1 MNDSNIPELI
11 SPLEDPNMPDDIS
24 ELKSEIQA
32 NSEPGLAE
40 SIEHYEESVDD
51 ESAVERI
58 QSELPKPQN
67 EALDPSGDN
76 LTLTEAHSDR
86 TIVRMERWLGP
97 ENYRI
102 MKGLSKTWASRI
114 GFFLILLFALVA
126 IFAPLIIPPVGS
138 DPYMMPRD
146 GFVSQPRGPGSPW
159 KKNTPEIPFW
169 YKTVTGKDQWVHL
182 LGTTQGQYD
191 IFYGVI
197 WGTRTAFRTGF
208 IVEMAT
214 VLIGVILGS
223 IAAYYGGIMDNI
235 LMRIVDVFMTLPY
248 IMMAM
253 IAAAVLTPR
262 IGKSLLPAMIAMIAF
277 GWMGYARVIRSDIL
291 SIKQRDYVMAA
302 KVSGVKNSRILF
314 KHIIPNAIFPTLVLA
329 SLGIG
334 SVVLSFAALSFLGI
348 GTPLGYSDW
357 GQILAFARSWIN
369 NLDKYW
375 FIVVFP
381 GMTLTLFVMGWNLV
395 GDAVRDVFDPRMRG
409 RGA

>member
-1 MNDSNIPELI
+1 MNDLNNPELI
-11 SPLEDPNMPDDIS
+11 DPIEGPNEPFDALEPKVINPDGVKGTLADP
-24 ELKSEIQA
+24 IQ
-32 NSEPGLAE
+32 
-40 SIEHYEESVDD
+40 HYVQPEVTESV
-51 ESAVERI
+51 VERI
-58 QSELPKPQN
+58 QSGLPKPTD
-67 EALDPSGDN
+67 EVFDPSGDN

-86 TIVRMERWLGP
+86 KISRLERWLGP

-114 GFFLILLFALVA
+114 GFALIVLFALIA
-126 IFAPLIIPPVGS
+126 IFAPLIAPPVGS

-146 GFVSQPRGPGSPW
+146 GFASQPKGPGSPW
-159 KKNTPEIPFW
+159 NKNVPKIPFW
-169 YKTVTGKDQWVHL
+169 YKTITGKDKWVHL
-182 LGTTQGQYD
+182 LGTAQGQYD
-191 IFYGVI
+191 IFYGIV

-223 IAAYYGGIMDNI
+223 IAAYYGGALDNV

-253 IAAAVLTPR
+253 IAAAVLTPK

-329 SLGIG
+329 TLGIG

-357 GQILAFARSWIN
+357 GQILAFARNWIN

-381 GMTLTLFVMGWNLV
+381 GMTLTMFVMGWNLV